1 MTRINAN
8 IPPKRLTDQH
18 LLAEHREIKRICDM
32 YSKRL
37 ESGRFDDI
45 PEKFTLNAGHV
56 KFFLDKGLFTHDRC
70 LELHQECI
78 RRGFS
83 VSCYVG
89 NWAEYQSI
97 NTHHNNWQA
106 TDEDNQLIIDRIT
119 QRINESNQVPR
130 YYGKAISRYRAI
142 EILNGK

>member
-1 MTRINAN
+1 MTRINSN
-8 IPPKRLTDQH
+8 ISPKRLTDQH

-37 ESGRFDDI
+37 ESGKFDDI
-45 PEKFTLNAGHV
+45 PEKFTLNTGHV
-56 KFFLDKGLFTHDRC
+56 KFFLNKGMFTHSRYLD
-70 LELHQECI
+70 LFKECTE
-78 RRGFS
+78 RGFNVQS
-83 VSCYVG
+83 YEW
-89 NWAEYQSI
+89 NWNEYWAI
-97 NTHHNNWQA
+97 DEHLKDWQA

-130 YYGKAISRYRAI
+130 YYGKAISKYRAI